1 MKYDVFISYSRKDSE
16 ITEQLCECLEDNGI
30 SAFIDRD
37 AISGGEE
44 FSQVITEHIK
54 ESILFL
60 FIGSKNSYDSKWTSK
75 ELHLALKYKESNAI
89 IPYLIDDES
98 LPEKIEF
105 AIADLNVRNIKEH
118 PIETK
123 LVEDIKTA
131 LEKLRPRNMKE
142 DVKMAKAIAESIISS
157 SHSVEDNI
165 QMLIDMSAPSL
176 KRNLNSKKMMES
188 EVYLTHALKLYD
200 SNKGKSIKEDPS
212 YNSIYVMLGDIK
224 KEKEKYTQ
232 AEELYNKYI
241 AASSNLNIQTTRR
254 RVFSKKIVDCLISL
268 AEVQVALKKFDE
280 AEKTCIEAQNNLV
293 NQGISWDTSDKA
305 QHLAELL
312 AKVLREQKKND
323 EAQKVQD
330 DMLALFRGTKSK
342 GRSSF
347 SDILVAF
354 AISNKEANQW
364 KIALKYLQ
372 EACSLEPTNNDI
384 QLNLAETYDALGMTE
399 DAYSTYMNIF
409 SNLMKEGQT
418 KSFGFYRNFEK
429 TLADIVRFLN
439 RHKYSDEINK
449 CFTLSIAKY
458 RIDSYNELVDA
469 IRIGELFESYADWL
483 ITQKRYNEAKSWL
496 KEYFELIEL
505 MDSDNPAKTVNFVRI
520 TCKISLIHN
529 TLGASNLA
537 NAVLNNAIDKLTPGI
552 SSQRFLEV
560 LFIYWRYFS
569 KIGFNDG
576 ATKLH
581 TFLIDNYN
589 KLNFDDD
596 NKKVSYFTQ
605 FGWYMLLMED
615 YDSAS
620 APLEEALKLEM
631 KHKRESGVANA
642 KNNLARLYIHTD
654 KCNEA
659 KKLLDDA
666 MATYEKLAKKDNVF
680 THNLAESQSYYGQ
693 LMLKQEKFNEA
704 EAYFEISLKN
714 YTKAASLDQRF
725 KKDVEETKMFLEKS
739 KALQNDK

>member
-16 ITEQLCECLEDNGI
+16 ITDQIYECLEYNNI
-30 SAFIDRD
+30 SAFIDREG
-37 AISGGEE
+37 ISGGEE
-44 FSQVITEHIK
+44 FSPVIAEHIK

-60 FIGSKNSYDSKWTSK
+60 FIGSKNSYVSKWTSK
-75 ELHLALKYKESNAI
+75 ELHFALNHKENNAI
-89 IPYLIDDES
+89 IPYLIDDEN

-142 DVKMAKAIAESIISS
+142 DVAMAKAIAERIISS

-165 QMLIDMSAPSL
+165 QMLIDMSKLNMRRDS
-176 KRNLNSKKMMES
+176 NSKIMES
-188 EVYLTHALKLYD
+188 EVYLTHAIKLYE
-200 SNKGKSIKEDPS
+200 SNKGKSIKESPS
-212 YNSIYVMLGDIK
+212 YNSLYVMLGDIK

-254 RVFSKKIVDCLISL
+254 RGFSEIVDCLISL
-268 AEVQVALKKFDE
+268 AEVQVALKKYDE

-312 AKVLREQKKND
+312 AKVLLEQKKND
-323 EAQKVQD
+323 EALKVQD
-330 DMLALFRGTKSK
+330 DMLALFRGTNSN

-347 SDILVAF
+347 SDMLVRF
-354 AISNKEANQW
+354 ALSNKEVMQW
-364 KIALKYLQ
+364 EIALKYLQ
-372 EACSLEPTNNDI
+372 EASSLEPANNDI
-384 QLNLAETYDALGMTE
+384 QLHLAETYDALGMTA
-399 DAYSTYMNIF
+399 DAYSSYMNVF

-429 TLADIVRFLN
+429 TLADIVCFLDK
-439 RHKYSDEINK
+439 HKYSEEINK
-449 CFTLSIAKY
+449 CFLLSIAKY
-458 RIDSYNELVDA
+458 RIDSYNKLVDA
-469 IRIGELFESYADWL
+469 IRIGQLYEDYADWL
-483 ITQKRYNEAKSWL
+483 ITQKRYNDAKSWL
-496 KEYFELIEL
+496 KECFEIIEL
-505 MDSDNPAKTVNFVRI
+505 MDSDNQAKTANYVRI
-520 TCKISLIHN
+520 SCKISLIHY
-529 TLGASNLA
+529 TLSASNLA
-537 NAVLNNAIDKLTPGI
+537 NAVLNNALDKLTPGI
-552 SSQRFLEV
+552 SSRRLLEV
-560 LFIYWRYFS
+560 LFTCWRNFS
-569 KIGFNDG
+569 EKGFNDG
-576 ATKLH
+576 AKKLH
-581 TFLIDNYN
+581 TFLIDNYK
-589 KLNFDDD
+589 KLDFDDD
-596 NKKVSYFTQ
+596 SKKVSYYTQ

-654 KCNEA
+654 KCHEA
-659 KKLLDDA
+659 KELLDDA
-666 MATYEKLAKKDNVF
+666 LVTYEKLAKKDNVF
-680 THNLAESQSYYGQ
+680 THNLAESQCYYGQ
-693 LMLKQEKFNEA
+693 LLLKQEKFDEA

-714 YTKAASLDQRF
+714 YTKAASLDQRH

-739 KALQNDK
+739 KVLQNDK